1 MATITTGES
10 ELMRIVSATVALVGE
25 QAAAEASLPERIQ
38 LLPWGWVCSSNGDFL
53 VDREAAEAVVQRFR
67 EQGTDLVIDYDHQS
81 LGGRYAA
88 PSGLAPAAGWVTSL
102 EVEADAGIWGHVRW
116 TPAAARRVLRREY
129 RFCSPVV
136 IVRREDRK
144 VMALDSVALT
154 NRPAIA
160 GMRPVVNSSGPAS
173 PLDHA
178 RDFAMASLARD
189 LGVAGPASAGD
200 GCAAGSDAALVAG
213 RGEVVDS
220 VEAAGGSAR
229 GDQTSPVKT
238 KEEAMQEEL
247 KQLRLLLSVDEQ
259 AAEADVV
266 RQACSR
272 LAELLEQSRQREAT
286 ERVACAM
293 QAGKVCEA
301 QKDWATRY
309 ALRDPAGFEE
319 WTKEAPVVV
328 PMQRPAPQAGEPA
341 DGQRA
346 QRRAV
351 IAAARGEWKANLLL
365 QQLTGQ
371 RAYVDEALA
380 EAGQERLGEQEE
392 LTR

>member
-1 MATITTGES
+1 MGTKVTEGAEVI
-10 ELMRIVSATVALVGE
+10 RIVSATVALVGQQE
-25 QAAAEASLPERIQ
+25 TEEATAPERIQ
-38 LLPWGWVCSSNGDFL
+38 LLPWGWVRSSNGDFL
-53 VDREAAEAVVQRFR
+53 VDREAAEAVVRHFR
-67 EQGTDLVIDYDHQS
+67 DQGTDLVIDYDHQS

-88 PSGLAPAAGWVTSL
+88 PNGLAPAAGWVTSL
-102 EVEADAGIWGHVRW
+102 EIEAGVGIWGQVRW

-160 GMRPVVNSSGPAS
+160 GMRPVVQANA
-173 PLDHA
+173 
-178 RDFAMASLARD
+178 
-189 LGVAGPASAGD
+189 
-200 GCAAGSDAALVAG
+200 
-213 RGEVVDS
+213 
-220 VEAAGGSAR
+220 
-229 GDQTSPVKT
+229 

-247 KQLRLLLSVDEQ
+247 KQLRLLLSMDEQ

-272 LAELLEQSRQREAT
+272 LAELLEQSRQREAA
-286 ERVACAM
+286 ERVTCAM

-309 ALRDPAGFEE
+309 ALRDPSGFEE
-319 WTKEAPVVV
+319 WAKEAPVVV
-328 PMQRPAPQAGEPA
+328 PMQRPGPQAGEPV
-341 DGQRA
+341 DGQPV

-351 IAAARGEWKANLLL
+351 IAAARGEWKANPLL
-365 QQLTGQ
+365 QQLTGE

-380 EAGQERLGEQEE
+380 EAGQERLGEQEQ